1 MKFITNLLQNKQ
13 NKMIFYLAFILLLI
27 FISYNL
33 INNYRFTQ
41 LKNSNGTP
49 FGSST
54 KLPVTNLNDAPRERP
69 ILNLR
74 GYKMCKGIT
83 YKEGNT
89 QNNQSTCNT
98 MNNETCLSNAGIC
111 NWNSKL
117 YQCSNKH
124 NCYDINNENNCKQ
137 QKNCMWDNTKNTC
150 NIK

>member
-13 NKMIFYLAFILLLI
+13 NKMIFYLAFVLLLI

-33 INNYRFTQ
+33 FNNYRFTP
-41 LKNSNGTP
+41 LKNS
-49 FGSST
+49 
-54 KLPVTNLNDAPRERP
+54 NDAPRERP
-69 ILNLR
+69 ILNLL

-89 QNNQSTCNT
+89 QNNKLTCNT
-98 MNNETCLSNAGIC
+98 MNNQTCLSNAGIC
-111 NWNSKL
+111 DWNSKL

-137 QKNCMWDNTKNTC
+137 QQNCMWDNTKNTC